1 MQLVKKL
8 KLSGKIV
15 AETGLR
21 VGTGRDVYEI
31 GGIDLSVI
39 KLPDGVP
46 YIPGSSIK
54 GKLRCLFERAR
65 LDLTPLVKY
74 RLVEQEEQKK
84 AMQDLRSNRES
95 RLKELK
101 SELEKL
107 GWREINNVFVHTCKN
122 PDCEICTVFGRPAEF
137 GVATPTRVIVRD
149 AVLNEEAFGEKY
161 PDLVKM
167 GLYTEV
173 KSENAI
179 DRLTSAATPRQIE
192 RVPRG
197 AEFYFELLYSVY
209 DDKDEERFR
218 RLFFNE
224 REGKKGEL
232 LTLLENDYLGGMG
245 SRGYGQVKFEHLK
258 VEVVW
263 EKN

>member
-31 GGIDLSVI
+31 GGIDSSVI

-54 GKLRCLFERAR
+54 GKLRCLFERTR

-74 RLVEQEEQKK
+74 RLVEQEEEK
-84 AMQDLRSNRES
+84 ARQDSKSNRES
-95 RLKELK
+95 RLEELK
-101 SELEKL
+101 NELEKL
-107 GWREINNVFVHTCKN
+107 GWRKIQNVFVHTCKN
-122 PDCEICTVFGRPAEF
+122 PDCEICTIFGRPAEF

-149 AVLNEEAFGEKY
+149 AVLDREAFAKKY

-179 DRLTSAATPRQIE
+179 DRLTSAANTRQIE
-192 RVPRG
+192 RVPKG

-209 DDKDEERFR
+209 DDKDEERFK
-218 RLFFNE
+218 RLFFDE
-224 REGKKGEL
+224 DKGEKGEL

-245 SRGYGQVKFEHLK
+245 SRGYGQVRFEELK
-258 VEVVW
+258 VEVAW
-263 EKN
+263 ERS